1 MLRKMTINYRIQEV
15 KVKDYIQCL
24 EPLYAVLEKKN
35 KSKSEVDPFMKTI
48 LASHG
53 GMTIEQWDAAEKQR
67 LYEKALS
74 MGMGTFHEN
83 LMGKFKDYETLPQ
96 GHSTG
101 VDVISE
107 KHNELWEVKNR
118 DNTMNSGSGETVVR
132 KLMKV
137 VEEGK
142 KAILVYVTSEKKK
155 LPRFKAPESIII
167 LNGRQAYAHLSG
179 RESFYD
185 DLLMTISDTFARFKT
200 YAELLKGTEQF
211 EVR

>member
-1 MLRKMTINYRIQEV
+1 MTINYRIQEV

-53 GMTIEQWDAAEKQR
+53 GMTIEQWDAGEKQR

-137 VEEGK
+137 VEEGR
-142 KAILVYVTSEKKK
+142 KAILVTK
-155 LPRFKAPESIII
+155 LRPI
-167 LNGRQAYAHLSG
+167 AYAKLTGTALPICLYCAPIPPTNVYESG
-179 RESFYD
+179 N
-185 DLLMTISDTFARFKT
+185 
-200 YAELLKGTEQF
+200 
-211 EVR
+211 V

>member
-1 MLRKMTINYRIQEV
+1 MKTFSLIFLCITLISCKF
-15 KVKDYIQCL
+15 
-24 EPLYAVLEKKN
+24 EKK
-35 KSKSEVDPFMKTI
+35 
-48 LASHG
+48 
-53 GMTIEQWDAAEKQR
+53 
-67 LYEKALS
+67 
-74 MGMGTFHEN
+74 
-83 LMGKFKDYETLPQ
+83 PQ
-96 GHSTG
+96 GSFFEYF
-101 VDVISE
+101 VIPSAEMARNISE

-167 LNGRQAYAHLSG
+167 WNGRQAYAHLSG

>member
-1 MLRKMTINYRIQEV
+1 
-15 KVKDYIQCL
+15 
-24 EPLYAVLEKKN
+24 LYGVLEKKN

-53 GMTIEQWDAAEKQR
+53 GMTIEQFNTCEKQR
-67 LYEKALS
+67 LYEKNLS
-74 MGMGTFHEN
+74 MALGTFHEN

-107 KHNELWEVKNR
+107 TRNELWEVKNR
-118 DNTMNSGSGETVVR
+118 DNTMNSGAGETVVR
-132 KLMKV
+132 KLMKA

-142 KAILVYVTSEKKK
+142 KAILVYVTSEKKT
-155 LPRFKAPESIII
+155 LPRFKAPESITIW
-167 LNGRQAYAHLSG
+167 NGRQAYTHLSG

-185 DLLMTISDTFARFKT
+185 DLLLTISDTFASFKT

-211 EVR
+211 DTQ

>member
-15 KVKDYIQCL
+15 KVNDFVQCL
-24 EPLYAVLEKKN
+24 QPLYGVLEKKN

-53 GMTIEQWDAAEKQR
+53 GMTIEQFDLAEKQR

-74 MGMGTFHEN
+74 MAMGTFHQN

-107 KHNELWEVKNR
+107 TRNELWEVKNR

-155 LPRFKAPESIII
+155 LPRFKAPESITIW
-167 LNGRQAYAHLSG
+167 NGKQAYAHLSG

-185 DLLMTISDTFARFKT
+185 DLLMTIGDTFTRFKT

-211 EVR
+211 DTQ